1 MLARPASL
9 WGRPDFLRLWC
20 GQFVSEFGSQVTLL
34 ALPLAAILVLHAS
47 TIQVATLTTLEF
59 SPYLFFALAAGAL
72 VDRLPRRPVMVVAD
86 IGRAALLGSVPLAYA
101 FDALTLPQLYAV
113 GFAAGT
119 LTVFFGL
126 AYQAYLPQLVE
137 RERLLE
143 ANGKLEAARSVAQT
157 GGPGAGGGLVALFS
171 APGAI
176 LADAISFVV
185 SALLITSIRHSEER
199 PSVPEKRDLR
209 AEVDEG
215 IRYVWRQPVL
225 RANLFSSGLANFA
238 YGAIWALL
246 LVFAVRRLGL
256 HAGLIGV
263 ILALGQGGGILGA
276 VFAGR
281 IAGEN
286 RGGPDVHLRDG
297 FLRPRHAAD
306 RAGQPE
312 HRDPVSR
319 RRLGTRQLRHCDDL
333 GDRHRHPPGDGAAT
347 PTGTRRRRDA
357 HGDPGDR
364 TARFVGRRRAGR
376 RVRVAGGTPRGRGD
390 LVRRVRAPPSFPGA
404 QVARAPGGA
413 ELDRCAQQG
422 CTRPLTQVA

>member
-20 GQFVSEFGSQVTLL
+20 GQFVSEFGSQITLL

-171 APGAI
+171 APGAV

-185 SALLITSIRHSEER
+185 SALLITSIRQREER

-246 LVFAVRRLGL
+246 LVFAVRMLGL

-281 IAGEN
+281 IAGRIGAGPTFIFAMASFGPGMLLIALAN
-286 RGGPDVHLRDG
+286 RSTAIPFLAVGWALASFATATTSVIGIGIRQAMVPQRLQGRVVGATRTVILGIAPLGSLAGGGLAAAFGLREALLVG
-297 FLRPRHAAD
+297 AAISCV
-306 RAGQPE
+306 AFVPLLLS
-312 HRDPVSR
+312 PA
-319 RRLGTRQLRHCDDL
+319 RRLH
-333 GDRHRHPPGDGAAT
+333 
-347 PTGTRRRRDA
+347 
-357 HGDPGDR
+357 
-364 TARFVGRRRAGR
+364 
-376 RVRVAGGTPRGRGD
+376 
-390 LVRRVRAPPSFPGA
+390 
-404 QVARAPGGA
+404 
-413 ELDRCAQQG
+413 ELPAVQG
-422 CTRPLTQVA
+422 